1 MATPFSFSGT
11 LNLPATPGLPLDPIP
26 LLASLE
32 YSKKAEFELEFTGSG
47 TVPVPFGSIASPGAK
62 FIVVMQESTTGAAA
76 VTLRRNA
83 SATGGS
89 EITPGGFVV
98 ECNPTPSAGITS
110 LELVHT
116 ASGRVRVWLL
126 A

>member
-1 MATPFSFSGT
+1 MATPFNFTST
-11 LNLPATPGLPLDPIP
+11 LNLPGTPGLPLDPIP
-26 LLASLE
+26 ILASLE

-47 TVPVPFGSIASPGAK
+47 TVTIPFGSIGATGAK
-62 FIVVMQESTTGAAA
+62 LIVVMQESTTGAAA
-76 VTLRRNA
+76 ISLRRNA

-89 EITPGGFVV
+89 EISPGGFVI
-98 ECNPTPSAGITS
+98 ECNPTPAAGTSA
-110 LELVHT
+110 LEFTHT